1 MKRGLLFGFALLLVG
16 CGDKTF
22 ESLCTAQVPPPA
34 ACATEC
40 SPSAANNCPGGFHCA
55 TDGKCD
61 LFCTQAGN
69 ECGEGYSCTA
79 DGFCSKNG
87 GGGSGSAEPD
97 ASCPALHFTPSR
109 TTPTVELLLDESSS
123 MSASYGGPTRLEAMR
138 NALVDPT
145 TGVVTKLAN
154 QVIFGVSLYTGTGS
168 APPTCPTL
176 TRQARAINNLAPIRS
191 LLNMAT
197 PKSNT
202 PTAASIDA
210 VVATFAADPPPA
222 SSPKIIVLATDGL
235 PDTCADQNPPQQTDP
250 TKPLDPRQLAANAT
264 SVEAAKRAF
273 AAGIRLYFLFIG
285 DATQARNHPQEM
297 ANAGAGLDVTTG
309 RAPFF
314 IATSPADLTN
324 AFNTIVG
331 GVVSCDLRLD
341 SQLDPGD
348 APNGVVTINDQK
360 LNYPADWTL
369 DNDGITIHIL
379 GNACTMLK
387 AATNPVVDAAF
398 PCGTIIL

>member
-1 MKRGLLFGFALLLVG
+1 MKCGLLLGFAVLLVG

-22 ESLCTAQVPPPA
+22 DSLCTAQVPPPA

-40 SPSAANNCPGGFHCA
+40 SPSASNTCPGGFHCA
-55 TDGKCD
+55 TGGTCD

-69 ECGEGYSCTA
+69 ECGDGYSCTA
-79 DGFCSKNG
+79 DGFCIKNGG
-87 GGGSGSAEPD
+87 GGGSGSAMPD
-97 ASCPALHFTPSR
+97 SSCPALHFTPMR
-109 TTPTVELLLDESSS
+109 TTPTVQLLLDESSS
-123 MSASYGGPTRLEAMR
+123 MNTNYGGITRLAAMR

-145 TGVVTKLAN
+145 NGVVTKLAN
-154 QVIFGVSLYTGTGS
+154 QVVFGVSLYTGTGS

-176 TRQARAINNLAPIRS
+176 TSEDRALDNLAPIRS
-191 LLNMAT
+191 LLNAAA

-210 VVATFAADPPPA
+210 VVADFAAKPPA
-222 SSPKIIVLATDGL
+222 ANSPKIIVLATDGL

-250 TKPLDPRQLAANAT
+250 TKPLDPRQIAANAT
-264 SVEAAKRAF
+264 AVEAATRAF

-285 DATQARNHPQEM
+285 DTQARNHPQEM
-297 ANAGAGLDVTTG
+297 ANAGAGLDITTG

-314 IATSPADLTN
+314 IATSPTDLAN
-324 AFNTIVG
+324 AFNTIIG

-341 SQLDPGD
+341 SQLDPSD
-348 APNGVVTINDQK
+348 APNGEVTINDQK
-360 LNYPADWTL
+360 LSYPADWTL

-379 GNACTMLK
+379 GNACDRLK
-387 AATNPVVDAAF
+387 ASANPVVDAAF